1 MLCLYCCSVASLCL
15 TLCNSMDCST
25 PDFPV
30 LHDLLEF
37 GQTHVCWVDD
47 AIQPSHL
54 LSPAPFSSCLQ
65 HFPVP
70 RSFPMSR
77 LFASGSQSTRASAS
91 AIVLPVSIQSW
102 FPLGLTGL
110 ISLLSKRLLSLLSL
124 HNSKASVFQHSA
136 LYMIQLSHL
145 YTTNGK
151 TIALTRWTFVS
162 KVISLLFNTL
172 SRFIIAFLSKSKHL
186 HFMAA
191 VTVCS
196 DFGAQENKISHCFH
210 SPRPPLSICHEV
222 MGLDAM
228 IFIFWMLF
236 FASFSLFSFTL
247 LKRLF
252 ISSSLSAIR
261 VVSSACLK
269 LLLFLSAI
277 LVPACDSSSP
287 EFCMIYSAYK
297 LNKQGDSM
305 QAWHTPFPILN
316 QSIVP
321 CPILTVAFWPT
332 YRFLRRQVRWSGIPI
347 SLRIFQFVVIH
358 TVRGFCVV
366 NEPEID
372 VFLEFSCF
380 LYDQMNV
387 GNLISGSFAFFKPS
401 LNIWKVSV
409 HVLLKTCLENFEHYL
424 ASMWILWHWNENL
437 WDWNENWPF
446 LVLWPL
452 LNFPNW
458 LAFCVQH
465 FNSIIFKDLK

>member
-91 AIVLPVSIQSW
+91 ATVLPVSIQSW

-247 LKRLF
+247 IKRF
-252 ISSSLSAIR
+252 FSFSLLSVIR
-261 VVSSACLK
+261 VVSSTYLR
-269 LLLFLSAI
+269 LLIFLLVI
-277 LVPACDSSSP
+277 LIPTCDSSSLP
-287 EFCMIYSAYK
+287 LCMIYSAEK
-297 LNKQGDSM
+297 LDKKGEIM
-305 QAWHTPFPILN
+305 LPCYIPFPILN

-321 CPILTVAFWPT
+321 CLVLTVASRPGH
-332 YRFLRRQVRWSGIPI
+332 RFLMR
-347 SLRIFQFVVIH
+347 
-358 TVRGFCVV
+358 
-366 NEPEID
+366 
-372 VFLEFSCF
+372 
-380 LYDQMNV
+380 
-387 GNLISGSFAFFKPS
+387 
-401 LNIWKVSV
+401 
-409 HVLLKTCLENFEHYL
+409 
-424 ASMWILWHWNENL
+424 
-437 WDWNENWPF
+437 
-446 LVLWPL
+446 
-452 LNFPNW
+452 
-458 LAFCVQH
+458 
-465 FNSIIFKDLK
+465 